1 MKQKPHLT
9 ILLTICLLSSL
20 VGQQLTTTVP
30 QRLEVRL
37 RWRAD
42 QLGGDAIRIVILEH
56 EGGSFESVVSTR
68 FGYAIT
74 SKLDREKGQALC
86 QAFRQAMAKSV
97 KTDFCWSDPLVRI
110 CSTDSNGDTDL
121 YTANFSLEARGL
133 VDNLLMEDT
142 FKTTVSE
149 ALEKTADN
157 GNLEAYFPAWTRKL
171 FCWNPP
177 ILHL

>member
-1 MKQKPHLT
+1 M
-9 ILLTICLLSSL
+9 
-20 VGQQLTTTVP
+20 
-30 QRLEVRL
+30 
-37 RWRAD
+37 
-42 QLGGDAIRIVILEH
+42 
-56 EGGSFESVVSTR
+56 
-68 FGYAIT
+68 
-74 SKLDREKGQALC
+74 
-86 QAFRQAMAKSV
+86 
-97 KTDFCWSDPLVRI
+97 RI

-177 ILHL
+177 SDTPFVSRPLKAKSPRGNDHPPYHKNSAPFQPQGLKSDNDLSSMQ

>member
-1 MKQKPHLT
+1 M
-9 ILLTICLLSSL
+9 
-20 VGQQLTTTVP
+20 
-30 QRLEVRL
+30 
-37 RWRAD
+37 
-42 QLGGDAIRIVILEH
+42 
-56 EGGSFESVVSTR
+56 
-68 FGYAIT
+68 
-74 SKLDREKGQALC
+74 
-86 QAFRQAMAKSV
+86 
-97 KTDFCWSDPLVRI
+97 RI
-110 CSTDSNGDTDL
+110 CSTDSNGDTDV

-177 ILHL
+177 SDTPFVSRPLKGKSPRGNDHRLAQNSAPFQPKDLNSNNDLSSMQ